1 MKRYGKGSTVLF
13 LLCLIIAAPSH
24 ADWKQFLD
32 NFDNSG
38 STAFE
43 ASKGTDL
50 SSDTIV
56 SGLKEALE
64 TGTKN
69 AIDNVSQ
76 EGGYLNNPQIR
87 IPLPPR
93 VQQAAGLMRQLGL
106 GKMADDFEQSI
117 NRAAEKAAPQATT
130 IMVDAVKSMTIDD
143 AKSILN
149 GGDDAATRFFE
160 QQTRD
165 QLSGLFKP
173 VIDTS
178 LSEVGA
184 TRYYNQ
190 LNDKVGS
197 LPVVGQDLSMDL
209 PDYVTDQALDGLF
222 VMLAEEEQ
230 KIRTNPAARTSEILQ
245 QVFGK
250 K

>member
-106 GKMADDFEQSI
+106 SKMADDFENSI

-230 KIRTNPAARTSEILQ
+230 KIRTNPAARTTEILQ